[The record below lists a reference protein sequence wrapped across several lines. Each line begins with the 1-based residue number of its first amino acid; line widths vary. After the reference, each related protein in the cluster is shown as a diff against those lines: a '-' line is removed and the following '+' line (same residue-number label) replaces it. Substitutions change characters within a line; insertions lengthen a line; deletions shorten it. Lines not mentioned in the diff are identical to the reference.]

1 MSLCDIVNS
10 LNVIKHLFEKYV
22 VINVIEAFLFDVSIN
37 KGFMITRLDF
47 TDVLVVKFD
56 LLYHQNR

>member
-1 MSLCDIVNS
+1 MSLCDTVKS
-10 LNVIKHLFEKYV
+10 LNVIKRLFEKYG
-22 VINVIEAFLFDVSIN
+22 VINVTEAFLFDVSIN
-37 KGFMITRLDF
+37 KGFMIIRLDF